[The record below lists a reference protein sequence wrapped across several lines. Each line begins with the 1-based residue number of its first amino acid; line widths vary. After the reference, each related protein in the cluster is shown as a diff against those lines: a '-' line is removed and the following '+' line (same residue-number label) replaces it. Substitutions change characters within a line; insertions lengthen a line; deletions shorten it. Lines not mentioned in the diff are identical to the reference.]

1 MTSPHGNSPRPA
13 NTRVTAGLK
22 WAPEIGPRMV
32 MITTR
37 IAPVGSVLPRS
48 AIAWFPPDNRS
59 AMMPE
64 PITVATRM
72 PVPSASARSRRER
85 GSEALFFGGSR
96 RGPASVL
103 GLADGIQLFLQR
115 QLVEGAN
122 RQTDKNRDA
131 VIEHSKCI
139 GKSETNFGRVSGGCG
154 RIGKAPMRA
163 HRLAAPPRA

>member
-1 MTSPHGNSPRPA
+1 M
-13 NTRVTAGLK
+13 
-22 WAPEIGPRMV
+22 
-32 MITTR
+32 
-37 IAPVGSVLPRS
+37 
-48 AIAWFPPDNRS
+48 
-59 AMMPE
+59 
-64 PITVATRM
+64 
-72 PVPSASARSRRER
+72 
-85 GSEALFFGGSR
+85 FFGGSR

-154 RIGKAPMRA
+154 RIGKAPMRG
-163 HRLAAPPRA
+163 HRLARPHRARFRGRVITKRERKIELGSVRTGELLPVLGT